1 MALTRKMLK
10 AMGIEDEKADEI
22 IEAHAETVDAHRK
35 SAVKR
40 RLTRSFRLI
49 CKSAPPSGRALH
61 SYPMVLPVGLEPTT
75 FRSGGERSDPLSYGA
90 GKTCYYKFG
99 GMSCGEC
106 GRVLKSGRLRE
117 LA

>member
-1 MALTRKMLK
+1 MAHTRKMLK

-22 IEAHAETVDAHRK
+22 IEAHAETMDVHRK

-75 FRSGGERSDPLSYGA
+75 FRSGGERSDPLS
-90 GKTCYYKFG
+90 
-99 GMSCGEC
+99 
-106 GRVLKSGRLRE
+106 
-117 LA
+117 